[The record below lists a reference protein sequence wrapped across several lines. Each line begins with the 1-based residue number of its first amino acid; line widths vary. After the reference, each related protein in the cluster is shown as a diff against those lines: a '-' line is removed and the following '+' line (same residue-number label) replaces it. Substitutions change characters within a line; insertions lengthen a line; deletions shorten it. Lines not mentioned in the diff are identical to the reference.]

1 LEKHRFNYFA
11 SCPSGLEA
19 ILAAEL
25 KSFGGDNLNPQHG
38 GVAFETPDSMVALKA
53 LLRSRVA
60 SRIFKLLYSFEAHSE
75 NSMYQDLADIQWK
88 AILEVQQTFRLTTIY
103 GRLPHDRDVFTNS
116 QFTTLKAKDAIV
128 DWFNHH
134 EGSRPSV
141 DKDNPDISLLL
152 RIDDAGDHLYKVQLL
167 HDLSGNP
174 LSQRGY
180 RVAMTEAPLK
190 ENLAAGILQLVGWDP
205 KVEGLVDGMCGS
217 GTFVIEAALM
227 AGGVSPQY
235 IKLKHWQR
243 GHTAWAFLASQWFTK
258 DKYLPGNFQQLARE
272 IMQADEEGM
281 KRLHAAPPHIA
292 GHDINPMVLKATR
305 ENLKTAGLAEVISI
319 MQKNAEDS
327 QPQGE
332 KCLFIANPPYGERLM
347 AAQEEDLRALYRGI
361 GENWKKNWKGHRA
374 VVLTG
379 NLPLLKSISLR
390 TSRKTPIFNGDIE
403 CRVAEYSLY

>member
-1 LEKHRFNYFA
+1 MQ
-11 SCPSGLEA
+11 
-19 ILAAEL
+19 
-25 KSFGGDNLNPQHG
+25 PQQG
-38 GVAFETPDSMVALKA
+38 GVAFETQDAMMALKA

-60 SRIFKLLYSFEAHSE
+60 SRIFKLLVSFEAHSE
-75 NSMYQDLADIQWK
+75 NSMYQDLADIKWK
-88 AILEVQQTFRLTTIY
+88 AILEVNQTFRLTTIY
-103 GRLPHDRDVFTNS
+103 GRLPYNREVFTNS

-141 DKDNPDISLLL
+141 DKENPDISLLL
-152 RIDDAGDHLYKVQLL
+152 RIDDAGENLYKVQVL

-190 ENLAAGILQLVGWDP
+190 ENLAAGILLLAGWDP

-227 AGGVSPQY
+227 AGDISPQY
-235 IKLKHWQR
+235 IKLKQWKR
-243 GHTAWAFLASQWFTK
+243 GYNSWSFLASQWFAK
-258 DKYLPGNFQQLARE
+258 DKYLPGSFQHLANE

-281 KRLHAAPPHIA
+281 KRLHANPPNIV
-292 GHDINPMVLKATR
+292 GNDINPLVLKSTR

-347 AAQEEDLRALYRGI
+347 AAQEEDLKALYRGI

-374 VVLTG
+374 AILTG

-390 TSRKTPIFNGDIE
+390 TSRKIPIYNGDIE
-403 CRVAEYSLY
+403 CRVAEYALY